1 MVMTDVSTF
10 CPDPPKRPSRD
21 WSTSSFVGW
30 FRRQASRPPNPP
42 PKDEEPASR
51 VEVAD
56 AANDSPMPHQVFQL
70 WGMAVW
76 RSLKLRGVRERDVE
90 DVLQDVFIVVL
101 KRWDSFRGESSRKTW
116 VFGIVH
122 GVVANYHRKNR
133 RAAAEPALVGPEMWE
148 ILASP
153 AGQDPASRSAA
164 RQELEW
170 LRGVLSEFRDEDRAL
185 FVLRHIDGCTVSEA
199 AQIVGMTASLANGR
213 LLAVEK
219 LVNTALTRHQARDAW
234 RVK

>member
-1 MVMTDVSTF
+1 MTDISTF
-10 CPDPPKRPSRD
+10 CPDPPKRPARE

-30 FRRQASRPPNPP
+30 FRRSTSRPPKPP
-42 PKDEEPASR
+42 PNESELVPPTETSR
-51 VEVAD
+51 ATP
-56 AANDSPMPHQVFQL
+56 DSPMPHQVFEL

-101 KRWDSFRGESSRKTW
+101 NRWDSFRGESSRKTW

-133 RAAAEPALVGPEMWE
+133 RAAAEPALVGAETWAT
-148 ILASP
+148 LAAP
-153 AGQDPASRSAA
+153 AGHDPASRSAA

-170 LRGVLSEFRDEDRAL
+170 LGGVLSELREKDRAL

-219 LVNTALTRHQARDAW
+219 LVNTALARHQARDAW
-234 RVK
+234 RLK